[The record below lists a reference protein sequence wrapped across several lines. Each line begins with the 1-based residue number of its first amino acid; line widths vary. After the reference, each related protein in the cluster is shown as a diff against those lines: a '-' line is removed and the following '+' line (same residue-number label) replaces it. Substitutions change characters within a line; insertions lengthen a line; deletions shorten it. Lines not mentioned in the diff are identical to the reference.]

1 MRMRRKRNLD
11 ERLAACGDVVIH
23 PELTDKNMKTSV
35 LRKEY
40 LDLAALFG
48 NDRPVR
54 VEIGS
59 GKGFFA
65 CSLAKLHPEYNVLA
79 VEMISNVAIVGAE
92 RAKAEGIANVKF
104 LISRAECLEKYLREG
119 CAEAIYLNF
128 STPLPK
134 DGYAKQ
140 RLTHERFLRI
150 YERLLTP
157 DGVICQKTDN
167 VPFFE
172 FSMEQFRRC
181 DFTLSGITYDLKEG
195 DIPENIVTEHEK
207 MFSERGIPIC
217 RLEARKGEKV

>member
-1 MRMRRKRNLD
+1 MMENLAQFPD
-11 ERLAACGDVVIH
+11 EAI
-23 PELTDKNMKTSV
+23 
-35 LRKEY
+35 
-40 LDLAALFG
+40 DLANQSGYPVILLS
-48 NDRPVR
+48 DRIAYADVIR
-54 VEIGS
+54 
-59 GKGFFA
+59 
-65 CSLAKLHPEYNVLA
+65 
-79 VEMISNVAIVGAE
+79 AIT
-92 RAKAEGIANVKF
+92 
-104 LISRAECLEKYLREG
+104 
-119 CAEAIYLNF
+119 EAIYLNF

-150 YERLLTP
+150 YERLLTI

-181 DFTLSGITYDLKEG
+181 GFTLSGITYDLKEG